1 MKYKVSFKLDKGD
14 GDSIQVRSFVEIGKS
29 GCFSY
34 GNGKYLVIKPVS
46 GIENDMVFD
55 IRYNKDY
62 DSNDEVSYIKHFIE
76 GIWTGKDGGYK
87 AKYINI
93 KKVFQLEDK

>member
-1 MKYKVSFKLDKGD
+1 MKYKVSFKLENGE
-14 GDSIQVRSFVEIGKS
+14 GHSIQVRGFSEIEKS

-34 GNGKYLVIKPVS
+34 GNGKSLLIKLES
-46 GIENDMVFD
+46 GIVDDMVFD
-55 IRYNKDY
+55 IRYDKDY
-62 DSNDEVSYIKHFIE
+62 NPNDEVSYIKNFIK
-76 GIWTGKDGGYK
+76 GIWSGENSSYK

>member
-1 MKYKVSFKLDKGD
+1 MKYRVSFKLVNGE
-14 GDSIQVRSFVEIGKS
+14 GHSIQVTSFVEVGKS
-29 GCFSY
+29 GCADY
-34 GNGKYLVIKPVS
+34 GNGKYLAIKPVS

-55 IRYNKDY
+55 IRYDKDY

-76 GIWTGKDGGYK
+76 GIWTGKDGSYK